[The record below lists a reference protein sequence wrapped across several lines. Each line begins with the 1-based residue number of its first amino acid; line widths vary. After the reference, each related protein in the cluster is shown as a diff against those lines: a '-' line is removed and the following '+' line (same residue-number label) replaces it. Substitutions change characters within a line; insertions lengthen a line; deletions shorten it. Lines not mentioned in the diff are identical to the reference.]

1 MIFPPTV
8 THMHDNLTGL
18 LTPREIMALLAAR
31 LDPNDYTR
39 LMFSSNIQVSSPQP
53 DGSRIL
59 RLHTTLP
66 AGVIIEPGVHLV
78 DSRGASP
85 NVLAGHVP
93 LAPIVRMVIRRDSLV
108 PDFIQHQE
116 AEEVPEEAELE
127 RRVENLADTA
137 PLDEAEQAADPPS
150 EDEG

>member
-1 MIFPPTV
+1 
-8 THMHDNLTGL
+8 
-18 LTPREIMALLAAR
+18 MALLAAR

-39 LMFSSNIQVSSPQP
+39 LLFSSNVQVSSPQP

-85 NVLAGHVP
+85 NVVGKPCVLAGGG
-93 LAPIVRMVIRRDSLV
+93 VIGPHATQLHPAVCDVDKHTYRRRWPPRFLDGYFAHFSRSFRRFFAVFSVLT
-108 PDFIQHQE
+108 PEIQK
-116 AEEVPEEAELE
+116 A
-127 RRVENLADTA
+127 
-137 PLDEAEQAADPPS
+137 
-150 EDEG
+150 G

>member
-1 MIFPPTV
+1 MA
-8 THMHDNLTGL
+8 DNNLTDL
-18 LTPREIMALLAAR
+18 LTAREIVALANAR

-39 LMFSSNIQVSSPQP
+39 LMFSSNIQVSTPQP

-93 LAPIVRMVIRRDSLV
+93 LAPVVRMVIRRDSLV
-108 PDFIQHQE
+108 PQFIEHQQDVE
-116 AEEVPEEAELE
+116 LNEEKELDGRSTEVLAAHAVAPDEE
-127 RRVENLADTA
+127 
-137 PLDEAEQAADPPS
+137 
-150 EDEG
+150 G

>member
-1 MIFPPTV
+1 
-8 THMHDNLTGL
+8 MHDNLTSL

-85 NVLAGHVP
+85 NALAGHVP

-116 AEEVPEEAELE
+116 AEEVPEEVELK
-127 RRVENLADTA
+127 RRAKNITELDTS
-137 PLDEAEQAADPPS
+137 DEADKAAAPPS

>member
-1 MIFPPTV
+1 
-8 THMHDNLTGL
+8 
-18 LTPREIMALLAAR
+18 MALLAAR

-39 LMFSSNIQVSSPQP
+39 LLFSSNVQVSSPQP

-93 LAPIVRMVIRRDSLV
+93 LAPILRMVIRRDSLV

-116 AEEVPEEAELE
+116 VEELPEEAELQ
-127 RRVENLADTA
+127 RRLDNLTKADTS
-137 PLDEAEQAADPPS
+137 PEAEQAADPPS